1 MHNQNDFDD
10 PKQNEYDEF
19 KQDLQLVR
27 YEIINNFKRLR
38 EDNLRNMFII
48 NTGLEYLVEGLTN
61 RTSAI
66 KSPNNQFLKYKELL
80 NSYQTSSKLEA
91 EATVE
96 KIADSN
102 LEQAVQ
108 NTSKPESLQIERPDY
123 RNDMNEIEKIEVSST

>member
-61 RTSAI
+61 RTSTI

-91 EATVE
+91 ETTVE

-108 NTSKPESLQIERPDY
+108 NTNKPESLQIERPDY
-123 RNDMNEIEKIEVSST
+123 RSDMNEIEKIEVSST